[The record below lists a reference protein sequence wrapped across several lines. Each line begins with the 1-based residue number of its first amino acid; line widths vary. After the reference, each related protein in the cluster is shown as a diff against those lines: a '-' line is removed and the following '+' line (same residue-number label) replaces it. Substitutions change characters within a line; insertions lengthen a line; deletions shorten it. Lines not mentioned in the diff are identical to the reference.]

1 MVEMSIGSGIILFVF
16 GAILVYAV
24 NVQVD
29 WVDLNMVG
37 YILMGAGVLIFL
49 LGLILL
55 ARRRSIARADETI
68 IE

>member
-1 MVEMSIGSGIILFVF
+1 MSIGSGIILFVF